1 MKNRKKTTFVFQ
13 GFGFPIK
20 LIDVPIR
27 KVLGHWVIDIEM
39 GKLEIVVLQALIYRP
54 TLLNGDELRFIR
66 KYLSMTTS
74 EFGKLFGVS
83 HVAVVKWES
92 GKTHTSPSTEICVR
106 LHVLNH
112 LRAMDKDFRHLYNT
126 LGAGNLEKRKKEKI
140 HQISINVSEE
150 LKSA

>member
-1 MKNRKKTTFVFQ
+1 MKNKKKSTFVFQ

-20 LIDVPIR
+20 LIDVPMR

-39 GKLEIVVLQALIYRP
+39 GKLEAVVLQALIHKP

-83 HVAVVKWES
+83 HVAVVK
-92 GKTHTSPSTEICVR
+92 
-106 LHVLNH
+106 
-112 LRAMDKDFRHLYNT
+112 
-126 LGAGNLEKRKKEKI
+126 
-140 HQISINVSEE
+140 
-150 LKSA
+150 

>member
-1 MKNRKKTTFVFQ
+1 MKNRKKTTIIFR

-20 LIDVPIR
+20 LIHVPMR

-39 GKLEIVVLQALIYRP
+39 GKLEMTVLQMLIHKP

-66 KYLSMTTS
+66 KYLNMTMS

-83 HVAVVKWES
+83 HVAVVKWEN
-92 GKTHTSPSTEICVR
+92 GRTKTNPSTEICVR

-112 LRAMDKDFRHLYNT
+112 LRAKDKEFRHLYNT
-126 LGAGNLEKRKKEKI
+126 FGPGNLDKRKREKS
-140 HQISINVSEE
+140 HPLSINIDEE